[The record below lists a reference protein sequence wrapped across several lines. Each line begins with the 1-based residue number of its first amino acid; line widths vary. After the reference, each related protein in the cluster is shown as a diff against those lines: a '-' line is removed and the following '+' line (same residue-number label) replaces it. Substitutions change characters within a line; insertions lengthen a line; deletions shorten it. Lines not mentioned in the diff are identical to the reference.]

1 MAKRILKLAFAMGGG
16 VSLGAF
22 SGSALTEA
30 IKLALLRIVKK
41 QADYEDVEIDVFSGA
56 SAGSLAL
63 AVMLR
68 ALTWRTADEEK
79 SAQASLRKLHPEVEW
94 DKVFETEHGR
104 DLIATQVAQ
113 DLQEKAW
120 VRLIDLKGLL
130 GEVLANPKG
139 HPNAAEA
146 AAQSAMRREGL
157 RWSPGLLD
165 SEAVY
170 EIARSQLFPPAGAL
184 IKPDRRRLLS
194 ERCLYACTLTSLT
207 AFTSD
212 ATDTFNISP
221 GSAPGLRDALR
232 SKVHRDLRV
241 FDIHFS
247 SVNTAVSEQ
256 KRSEYRQMETLMVE
270 ATEAMRAGKSFMDAM
285 PAQLEAH
292 MMRPPTEEEFHPKWM
307 ILHPD
312 VGRDGIAW
320 DLRQPQTWAIIAAT
334 AIASGAFPGAFSPVV
349 LNRYRWEYG
358 HQWPKHLEGTA
369 QKTHPADSHPFA
381 FVDGGVFNNDPI
393 REAYRMASFM
403 DAQPRGNIQVI
414 RRLIYVDPA
423 VAPGEGALNIPAL
436 AEVSEDHGTFFNF
449 WSPDSSSRKST
460 LPRVLGLLTQLISGL
475 VEQGRAREA
484 DGLAHTRN
492 NFQLRDRYR
501 EAVKSIAEAIMP
513 DQQQPDEHVGQV
525 VFDRLKDGC
534 TYCLARLY
542 LERLP
547 PGAGSPPQEMARVL
561 RELNLGWLQ
570 ATPLE
575 YLQTGFK
582 HPKVK
587 PEARHWLYAHLCL
600 YFDLVLGLEGK
611 NEQNKI
617 IAITPYWG
625 LTEPP
630 VEGQLAPLKLL
641 GDGFAAFAGFMSEK
655 ARQYDFE
662 AGRYCATLFLQLDA
676 QKKPGTTSSD
686 PVPLLPDGVNVR
698 RMLEALL
705 RGRVLRKDYRDELI
719 HGIQHLRGRVE
730 QVARDGLGLVAKLGL
745 PLVGWLN
752 NLDGVLE
759 QIVDDIVAERY
770 RDAAPADDEPMKA
783 SNSFEILIAL
793 RDSRPLELDGKGLTD
808 HDGKPRDLN
817 RAGGWQKQ
825 GLFTHAEFVWT
836 DGGKRAELW
845 KGGAVREGHFLKL
858 EPPGPH
864 LHAWGQVRLPDA
876 KRLREE
882 LLPLCA
888 HLLRPVL
895 LLDLTQ
901 LTDADHAPESL
912 THSDS
917 HWKAV
922 EYAIPL
928 SEHLLRPPT
937 A

>member
-41 QADYEDVEIDVFSGA
+41 QADYDEVEIDVFSGA

-68 ALTWRTADEEK
+68 ALTWRTPDEEK
-79 SAQASLRKLHPEVEW
+79 AARASLRKRHPDVGW
-94 DKVFETEHGR
+94 DAVFETPHGR

-130 GEVLANPKG
+130 GEVLANPDD
-139 HPNAAEA
+139 HPSAAEA
-146 AAQSAMRREGL
+146 EAQSAVRKEGL

-170 EIARSQLFPPAGAL
+170 EIARSLLFPPAGAL
-184 IKPDRRRLLS
+184 IKPDRRLLS

-212 ATDTFNISP
+212 ATGTFNISP

-241 FDIHFS
+241 FDIHFT

-256 KRSEYRQMETLMVE
+256 KREEHRHMEALMVK
-270 ATEAMRAGKSFMDAM
+270 AGEAMRAGKSFTDAM
-285 PAQLEAH
+285 PAELEAH
-292 MMRPPTEEEFHPKWM
+292 MMRAPTADEYHPKWM
-307 ILHPD
+307 ILHPAA
-312 VGRDGIAW
+312 GQDGIAW

-358 HQWPKHLEGTA
+358 HQWPKNLEGA
-369 QKTHPADSHPFA
+369 PQKTQPQDSHPFA

-403 DAQPRGNIQVI
+403 DAQPRGDTRVI

-423 VAPGEGALNIPAL
+423 VAPGESALNIPAL
-436 AEVSEDHGTFFNF
+436 AEVSEDHGSFFNF
-449 WSPDSSSRKST
+449 WSPESSSRKST
-460 LPRVLGLLTQLISGL
+460 LPRVLGLLTQLIGGL

-534 TYCLARLY
+534 NYCLARLY

-561 RELNLGWLQ
+561 RELQLTFLK
-570 ATPLE
+570 ATPSE
-575 YLQTGFK
+575 YLQAGFK

-611 NEQNKI
+611 DEQNRI
-617 IAITPYWG
+617 IAITPY
-625 LTEPP
+625 LCRTEPP
-630 VEGQLAPLKLL
+630 EEEQLAPLKLL
-641 GDGFAAFAGFMSEK
+641 GNGFAAFAGFMSEK
-655 ARQYDFE
+655 AREFDFE

-676 QKKPGTTSSD
+676 QRKTSPLSSD
-686 PVPLLPDGVNVR
+686 PVPLLPEGVHVR

-705 RGRVLRKDYRDELI
+705 KGKVERTAYRDQLI
-719 HGIQHLRGRVE
+719 RGIQQLRGRVE
-730 QVARDGLGLVAKLGL
+730 QVARDGLGIVAKLGL

-770 RDAAPADDEPMKA
+770 RDAAPGDDVPTKA

-817 RAGGWQKQ
+817 RAGRWQKQ

-836 DGGKRAELW
+836 EGGKRIEQW
-845 KGGAVREGHFLKL
+845 KGGAVRDGHFLKL

-864 LHAWGQVRLPDA
+864 LHAWGRVRLPDA

-888 HLLRPVL
+888 QLLRPVL

-901 LTDADHAPESL
+901 IPDADRAPESL
-912 THSDS
+912 MQSDD
-917 HWKAV
+917 HWKTV

-928 SEHLLRPPT
+928 SEHLLQPPT